1 MAKEKSV
8 PVALIKLDQFQTG
21 FEARFGKGDKIL
33 KFAVTKD
40 QSFVSGWKITAAG
53 EPMHGVL
60 FVGKDGQT
68 FVADYSRYP
77 AGVLSIMQFHGT
89 KQKLGD
95 EYADLDSV
103 DDCLEAVRELDARLA
118 EGKWTADRTG
128 FSGMSLLLRAIVKVY
143 GISEQEA
150 REFLKPLKPAEKQ
163 ALRAS
168 PELKPTIDAF
178 EAEKGKGADASE
190 LLKKLPIKQAA

>member
-8 PVALIKLDQFQTG
+8 PVALVKLDSFKAG
-21 FEARFGKGDKIL
+21 FEARFGKTDRVL
-33 KFAVTKD
+33 KFAVTKQD
-40 QSFVSGWKITAAG
+40 DGWKISEANDAIQ
-53 EPMHGVL
+53 GVL

-68 FVADYSRYP
+68 FVADFSRYP
-77 AGVLSIMQFHGT
+77 ASVTSYMVFHGT

-103 DDCLEAVRELDARLA
+103 DDCLEAVRELDGRLA
-118 EGKWTADRTG
+118 DGKWTAERTG
-128 FSGMSLLLRAIVKVY
+128 FSGMSILMRAIVEVY
-143 GISEQEA
+143 NISEEEA

-168 PELKPTIDAF
+168 PELKPTIDRL
-178 EAEKGKGADASE
+178 EAEKGKGANASE
-190 LLKKLPIKQAA
+190 LLKKLPKAA